1 MISHKFL
8 KLTGKQDKEA
18 VTFKKKNNNNTL
30 SRQEAETNADLAQD
44 QEKYANPKDIQYMEN
59 TLKRR

>member
-1 MISHKFL
+1 MPQLDFTQVFK
-8 KLTGKQDKEA
+8 TGKQDKEA
-18 VTFKKKNNNNTL
+18 VTFKKNTL

-44 QEKYANPKDIQYMEN
+44 KEKYANPKDIQYMEN

>member
-18 VTFKKKNNNNTL
+18 VTFKKKNKNTL

-44 QEKYANPKDIQYMEN
+44 KEKYANPKDIQYMEN

>member
-18 VTFKKKNNNNTL
+18 VTFKKNTL

-44 QEKYANPKDIQYMEN
+44 KEKYANPKDIQYMEN

>member
-18 VTFKKKNNNNTL
+18 VTFKKKKKNTL

-44 QEKYANPKDIQYMEN
+44 KEKYANPKDIQYMEN

>member
-18 VTFKKKNNNNTL
+18 VTFKKKKNTL

-44 QEKYANPKDIQYMEN
+44 KEKYANPKDIQYMEN